1 MILKEITSND
11 IKITSFFDEFTT
23 SQIIERSIFEPEKS
37 SKKKTYK
44 ISSITFPVE
53 RNIKI
58 ENLSS
63 IYQPPKFETKT
74 VLTEDIYQKEQREI
88 FIKIKNMIKRIMEEE
103 KNLFEEINIDN
114 FLSYISKM
122 INESTV
128 EWEKISDNDL
138 YKRLK
143 GIMAIEAMSKLLKDL
158 TPEEKKAFESTL
170 KRRPIFE

>member
-1 MILKEITSND
+1 
-11 IKITSFFDEFTT
+11 
-23 SQIIERSIFEPEKS
+23 
-37 SKKKTYK
+37 
-44 ISSITFPVE
+44 
-53 RNIKI
+53 
-58 ENLSS
+58 
-63 IYQPPKFETKT
+63 
-74 VLTEDIYQKEQREI
+74 
-88 FIKIKNMIKRIMEEE
+88 MEEE